1 MLQPFSEIEI
11 LIVVRPIVTKNTTA
25 SDRSPP
31 LKKIRAIR
39 GNKILFM
46 KMRLAHFYIL
56 QFISVSIGFTVHSFI
71 ITGRGKKRIV
81 VFKGK
86 DILNL
91 FFNYIF

>member
-56 QFISVSIGFTVHSFI
+56 PFISVSIGFTVHSFI